1 MRITCPH
8 CSRRIRLK
16 KSRQMLCQCGYE
28 FEYSTYYRGET
39 PVYLVDANILIYA
52 IRNDAHHGKACQTLV
67 MSSGP
72 FLLGMTET
80 VLSEIKQEP
89 PWALK
94 IYKVKVV
101 EQELRELFTEK
112 TVKQAS
118 LADLSLIPA
127 ARERPEV
134 RGIVTYDVDFKNIA
148 TAGLVR
154 TKEGRFF
161 VGTADEALRKHGL
174 KYAAEKTRGKK

>member
-1 MRITCPH
+1 MKVTCPR
-8 CSRRIRLK
+8 CSRRVRLI
-16 KSRQMLCQCGYE
+16 KSRQMLCPCGYE
-28 FEYSTYYRGET
+28 FEYRTYYRGEI

-52 IRNDAHHGKACQTLV
+52 IRNDAHHGKACLTLV

-72 FLLGMTET
+72 FQLGTTEP
-80 VLSEIKQEP
+80 VLSEIKQEL

-94 IYKVKVV
+94 IYTVKVV

-118 LADLSLIPA
+118 LADLSLIQA
-127 ARERPEV
+127 AREHPEV

-161 VGTADEALRKHGL
+161 VGTADEVLRKHGL
-174 KYAAEKTRGKK
+174 KYAQEKTKGKT

>member
-1 MRITCPH
+1 
-8 CSRRIRLK
+8 
-16 KSRQMLCQCGYE
+16 MLCPCGYE

-52 IRNDAHHGKACQTLV
+52 IRNDAHHGKACRTLV

-72 FLLGMTET
+72 FLLGTTET
-80 VLSEIKQEP
+80 VLSEIKQEL

-94 IYKVKVV
+94 VYKVKVV
-101 EQELRELFTEK
+101 EQELKELFTEK

-118 LADLSLIPA
+118 LTDLSLIQA
-127 ARERPEV
+127 AREHPEI
-134 RGIVTYDVDFKNIA
+134 RGIITYDIDFKNIA

-161 VGTADEALRKHGL
+161 VGTADEVLRKHGL
-174 KYAAEKTRGKK
+174 KYAQEKEKGKK

>member
-1 MRITCPH
+1 MRITCPR

-16 KSRQMLCQCGYE
+16 KSRQMFCQCGHE
-28 FEYSTYYRGET
+28 FDYSTYYRGET

-52 IRNDAHHGKACQTLV
+52 IRNDAHHGKACRTLV

-72 FLLGMTET
+72 FQLGTTET
-80 VLSEIKQEP
+80 VLLEIKQEL

-94 IYKVKVV
+94 IYTVKVV
-101 EQELRELFTEK
+101 EQELKDLFTEK
-112 TVKQAS
+112 TFKQAS
-118 LADLSLIPA
+118 FADLSLIQA
-127 ARERPEV
+127 AREHPEI
-134 RGIVTYDVDFKNIA
+134 RGIITYDLDFKNIA

-161 VGTADEALRKHGL
+161 VGTADEVLKKHGL
-174 KYAAEKTRGKK
+174 KYAQEKKKGKK